1 MSTITTILIILICV
15 LGEAFFSGSEIA
27 IISVD
32 KLRLRHSAKAGH
44 RPSRLALE
52 MLKKPEWILGTTLL
66 GTNIFTITST
76 TLISSQLYILLG
88 PIGIPIAIAIM
99 AFTNWIF
106 AEIVPKSVFQQ
117 LTNSLT
123 PRIAY
128 VLRGFSL
135 LFFPLIWLFSKTA
148 GLLASL
154 FGGAKADLKIPFI
167 SKEELKLLMRM
178 TTDKG
183 DVKPSERKMIN
194 RLLTFTETEAQ
205 DIMLPLIDVAALSD
219 KTFVKEAIQQF
230 VQTKHRRLPIY
241 SDRIDKIIG
250 ILNSFDI
257 LDENKN
263 KKIRPFIRAAFY
275 IPPTMSVSVLLEQLQ
290 STGNNMAIV
299 VDEFGGA
306 EGIIT
311 IEDILEEVVGEI
323 EDEYDK
329 VKPLYQIQKEG
340 SIIINGRMEVDDI
353 NERFELDIP
362 EGDYESIGGFIINTL
377 KKIPRPGESIKLP
390 KVILTVQKATSRVV
404 TEIKIQK
411 VQSRN

>member
-1 MSTITTILIILICV
+1 MSTILTILIILICV

-128 VLRGFSL
+128 ILRGFSL

-154 FGGAKADLKIPFI
+154 FGGAKADLKVPFI
-167 SKEELKLLMRM
+167 SKEELKLLMRI

-263 KKIRPFIRAAFY
+263 KKIKPFIRAAFY

-290 STGNNMAIV
+290 STGSNMAIV

>member
-1 MSTITTILIILICV
+1 MSTILTILIILICV

-128 VLRGFSL
+128 ILRGFSL

-154 FGGAKADLKIPFI
+154 FGGAKADLKVPFI

-178 TTDKG
+178 TTEKG

-263 KKIRPFIRAAFY
+263 KKIKPFIRAAFY

-290 STGNNMAIV
+290 STSNNMAIV

-411 VQSRN
+411 VQSQN

>member
-1 MSTITTILIILICV
+1 MSAITTILIILICV

-154 FGGAKADLKIPFI
+154 FGGAKADLKVPFI

-263 KKIRPFIRAAFY
+263 KKIKPFIRAAFY